1 MEKSSEPVVL
11 ITDGAYSGQKNADA
25 AAEKNIELVTTDLT
39 GRETKDIAADFLFTE
54 EGTRVISCP
63 AGNAPKSCSYIK
75 QTGQCRISFPRN
87 KCENCPHRDQCQPKM
102 FNRTSV
108 LFLLKRSS
116 DRAKSQRAM
125 KTEQFKALARIRNG
139 VETIPYILRRK
150 YQIDH
155 MPVRGLLAT
164 KLRFGIKLAAL
175 NFKKLSSYLD
185 SLDQCALLS
194 ANS

>member
-54 EGTRVISCP
+54 EGTRAISCP

-87 KCENCPHRDQCQPKM
+87 
-102 FNRTSV
+102 
-108 LFLLKRSS
+108 
-116 DRAKSQRAM
+116 
-125 KTEQFKALARIRNG
+125 
-139 VETIPYILRRK
+139 LR
-150 YQIDH
+150 Y
-155 MPVRGLLAT
+155 GLLSVR
-164 KLRFGIKLAAL
+164 LISFGI
-175 NFKKLSSYLD
+175 
-185 SLDQCALLS
+185 S
-194 ANS
+194 ASGKYFRKFSFGVI